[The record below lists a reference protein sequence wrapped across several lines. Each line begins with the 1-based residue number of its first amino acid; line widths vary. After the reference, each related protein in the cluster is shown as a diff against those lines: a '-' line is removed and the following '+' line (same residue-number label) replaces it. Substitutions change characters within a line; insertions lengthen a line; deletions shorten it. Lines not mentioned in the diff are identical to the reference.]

1 MIAVIFEVHP
11 HPEHKEAYLAA
22 AAKMRPL
29 AEGMDGFISVER
41 FESLTTPGKLV
52 SLSYWRDERALE
64 AWRNLP
70 EHRAMQKL
78 GPRRVLRRLSPARG
92 RRVAGLWP
100 QGARRGAVRFEV
112 RPSRAIGPETGVHP
126 AGTGSSAS
134 EACGHADEPLRS

>member
-11 HPEHKEAYLAA
+11 RPEHKEKYLAA

-29 AEGMDGFISVER
+29 AEGVDGFVSVER

-52 SLSYWRDERALE
+52 SLSYWRDERALT

-78 GPRRVLRRLSPARG
+78 GRAEYFADYRL
-92 RRVAGLWP
+92 RVADVSRDYGLDERTEAP
-100 QGARRGAVRFEV
+100 EDSRF
-112 RPSRAIGPETGVHP
+112 VHP
-126 AGTGSSAS
+126 
-134 EACGHADEPLRS
+134 PVK